1 VNNSDN
7 SKNCHKIYPYNPI
20 IDNLVK
26 VADNQSRPSRVSE
39 RHVYTGRTNETITHS
54 LTVVISII

>member
-1 VNNSDN
+1 MNNSDN

-26 VADNQSRPSRVSE
+26 IADNQSRPSRVSE
-39 RHVYTGRTNETITHS
+39 RHVYTGRTNVHHKTSRLNMDI
-54 LTVVISII
+54 